1 MLSNLTNEP
10 NLGKKAKTGSQD
22 KIWRKSSLFGNDEQ
36 RLKV

>member
-1 MLSNLTNEP
+1 MLSNLANDT

-22 KIWRKSSLFGNDEQ
+22 KIWRKSSLVGNDEQ